1 MLRDIAWLV
10 TLPLAVYLSAV
21 SRCDTPPSYALIERP
36 IRDAT
41 IAMYEY
47 PTWGR
52 VLLVISRT
60 AITLDPTQR
69 LMTIHTTDGEITLP
83 EDGTLLVDES
93 GVVTLLE
100 DPPPAAFYAA
110 LLGAPPARE
119 DTLRAWSESHQG
131 LQQSLGRRPELLQF
145 LVGQP

>member
-1 MLRDIAWLV
+1 
-10 TLPLAVYLSAV
+10 
-21 SRCDTPPSYALIERP
+21 
-36 IRDAT
+36 
-41 IAMYEY
+41 MYEY

-60 AITLDPTQR
+60 AITLDPAQR
-69 LMTIHTTDGEITLP
+69 LMTIHATDDEITLP
-83 EDGTLLVDES
+83 EDGTVLVDKS

-110 LLGAPPARE
+110 LLGVPPVRE

-131 LQQSLGRRPELLQF
+131 LQQSLVRRPELLQF